1 MAQTVVGI
9 FDQAS
14 EAQNAVEALVNS
26 GFSRDQIDLSTA
38 NTNSDYT
45 YDSGRTTS
53 SDNDN
58 EGGIGGFFRSLFGDD
73 DDDRTNRYSAVG
85 QRGSIVTVH
94 ATSDDHAERAADILD
109 EYGAVDVDEKYNQYS
124 STQGY
129 GVTSGTTNYNT
140 DANLTTGTTQ
150 TTGVVNEGETVSVP
164 IIEENLQV
172 GKQTVETGG
181 VRVRSRIVERPVEE
195 HLRLRTERVVV
206 QRNPVDR
213 TATEADFNTFR
224 EGDIE
229 LTEHAERAVVAKEA
243 RVVEEVTVGKQVDE
257 RDEVIRDTVRRT
269 DVDVEQV
276 NPTLHTN
283 TTNTTTTNTTTSGDT
298 YNTGTGTSGDTY
310 TDGTR
315 NV

>member
-9 FDQAS
+9 FDKAS
-14 EAQNAVEALVNS
+14 EAQDAVEALVS
-26 GFSRDQIDLSTA
+26 GGFSRDQIDLSTRS
-38 NTNSDYT
+38 SDYT
-45 YDSGRTTS
+45 YDQGATTTTS
-53 SDNDN
+53 ADGSRD

-73 DDDRTNRYSAVG
+73 DDERTNRYATVG
-85 QRGSIVTVH
+85 ERGSIVTVH
-94 ATSDDHAERAADILD
+94 ASTDDLAERAADILD
-109 EYGAVDVDEKYNQYS
+109 EYGAVDIDERASQY
-124 STQGY
+124 G
-129 GVTSGTTNYNT
+129 YNT
-140 DANLTTGTTQ
+140 AGYAEAGSTNAYGMMGTAAMNTDMTTT
-150 TTGVVNEGETVSVP
+150 TTGVVQEGETLSVP

-172 GKQTVETGG
+172 GKQTVQTGG

-195 HLRLRTERVVV
+195 HLRLRSERVTV

-213 TATEADFNTFR
+213 VATEADFNTFR
-224 EGDIE
+224 EGEVE

-276 NPTLHTN
+276 NPTLHTS
-283 TTNTTTTNTTTSGDT
+283 TTNTSDT
-298 YNTGTGTSGDTY
+298 YMPD
-310 TDGTR
+310 TR

>member
-1 MAQTVVGI
+1 MAQTVVGF

-38 NTNSDYT
+38 NASSTNT
-45 YDSGRTTS
+45 YDTGMTTS
-53 SDNDN
+53 STRDD

-73 DDDRTNRYSAVG
+73 DDDRTSRYSTVG
-85 QRGSIVTVH
+85 ERSSIVTVH
-94 ATSDDHAERAADILD
+94 ATSEDHAERAADILD
-109 EYGAVDVDEKYNQYS
+109 EYGAVDVDERYNEY
-124 STQGY
+124 
-129 GVTSGTTNYNT
+129 SGTQTYGT
-140 DANLTTGTTQ
+140 TGTSNLTTGTTQ
-150 TTGVVNEGETVSVP
+150 TTGVVNEGETLSVP

-195 HLRLRTERVVV
+195 HLRLRTERVIV
-206 QRNPVDR
+206 QRNPVNR
-213 TATEADFNTFR
+213 TATSADFNTFR

-257 RDEVIRDTVRRT
+257 RDEVVRDTVRRT

-283 TTNTTTTNTTTSGDT
+283 TTNTTTTSGDT
-298 YNTGTGTSGDTY
+298 TYSTGSS
-310 TDGTR
+310 

>member
-1 MAQTVVGI
+1 MAQTVVGF

-38 NTNSDYT
+38 NSNSTNT
-45 YDSGRTTS
+45 YDTGTTTS
-53 SDNDN
+53 STNDN

-73 DDDRTNRYSAVG
+73 DDDRTSRYSTVG
-85 QRGSIVTVH
+85 ERSSIVTVH
-94 ATSDDHAERAADILD
+94 ASSEDHAERAADILD
-109 EYGAVDVDEKYNQYS
+109 EYGAVDIDEKYNQYS

-140 DANLTTGTTQ
+140 DVNDLTVGTTN
-150 TTGVVNEGETVSVP
+150 TTGVVNEGETLSVP

-195 HLRLRTERVVV
+195 HLRLRTERVIV

-213 TATEADFNTFR
+213 TATDADFTTFR
-224 EGDIE
+224 EGDVE

-257 RDEVIRDTVRRT
+257 RDEVIRDTVRST

-276 NPTLHTN
+276 NPTLHTS
-283 TTNTTTTNTTTSGDT
+283 TTNTTT
-298 YNTGTGTSGDTY
+298 TSGDTY